1 MTVALGS
8 LIFMFPGQSSRHP
21 DMIEKVTSE
30 WPQSAAI
37 VAHASDLLRRD
48 IAAHFRS
55 DNPNI
60 FAHNR
65 DVQIGVF
72 ITNHIHMKRL
82 EEAGV
87 VGRWSLGLSLGEYNH
102 LVHAG
107 ALTFEAALLLI
118 DERGRLF
125 DKGPPGVMA
134 SLFPIE
140 ADNVERKI
148 VELNASGRVV
158 ISLYN
163 APRQQVVSGD
173 RRAVAQLVA
182 ALEEETLIEVTEIEP
197 KIPIHSPAFESVAK
211 KFREVLA
218 RTPITTPRLPY
229 LSNVTGVPAVNPSP
243 DQIRGNLALH
253 ICEPVRW
260 RDSIDA
266 LAEHLPDAHVL
277 EVGPRAVLYNMF
289 GRGWNPGRRSKADNG
304 HNWREHIK
312 RLTAELRH
320 EF

>member
-1 MTVALGS
+1 MTVAPGS

-21 DMIEKVTSE
+21 DMIEKVTEE
-30 WPQSAAI
+30 WPQGAAI
-37 VAHASDLLRRD
+37 VAHASDLLQRD
-48 IAAHFRS
+48 IASHFRS
-55 DNPNI
+55 DNPDI
-60 FAHNR
+60 FTHNR

-82 EEAGV
+82 EQAGV

-107 ALTFEAALLLI
+107 ALTFEAALLLV

-125 DKGPPGVMA
+125 DEGPPGIMA

-148 VELNASGRVV
+148 AELDAGGRVV

-173 RRAVAQLVA
+173 RDAVAQLVA
-182 ALEEETLIEVTEIEP
+182 ALEKETLIEVIEIEP
-197 KIPIHSPAFESVAK
+197 KIPMHSPAFAPVAQR
-211 KFREVLA
+211 FREVLA
-218 RTPITTPRLPY
+218 RTPIATPHLPY
-229 LSNVTGVPAVNPSP
+229 LANVNGALAVNPSP
-243 DQIRGNLALH
+243 DQIRVNLAMH
-253 ICEPVRW
+253 VCEPVRW
-260 RDSIDA
+260 RNSIDT
-266 LAEHLPDAHVL
+266 LAERVPDAHFL

-289 GRGWNPGRRSKADNG
+289 GRGWNPGRSSKADNG
-304 HNWREHIK
+304 NNWREHI
-312 RLTAELRH
+312 RGLTAELGH
-320 EF
+320 ES